1 MSKQSSKVSK
11 LLEMAIKRYQF
22 DVVGWTKFCTENN
35 NNEQKALPSGQSE
48 SLEMLRI
55 QDKISTLVYT
65 PPVHK
70 IYDSKSDYIKWLD
83 EEYER
88 DQAFYEAI
96 LKNPGKYKLGLE
108 DDLLNVEINDSA
120 KRYLKTITE
129 RKVNEKTLI
138 NDIPNGEWDEIKKSE
153 YPKVSLGLI
162 LGASKEDIANNFGV
176 YFINL
181 LKAHFAGSR
190 TTFISS
196 SGPEYWHELDKCKAE
211 LTYFREEVIRPSL
224 GILKQKKK

>member
-11 LLEMAIKRYQF
+11 LSEMAIKRYQF
-22 DVVGWTKFCTENN
+22 DVVGWTKFCSENN
-35 NNEQKALPSGQSE
+35 NTEQKALPPGQSE

-55 QDKISTLVYT
+55 QDKILTLVYT
-65 PPVHK
+65 PPVQK
-70 IYDSKSDYIKWLD
+70 IYDSKSDYINWLD
-83 EEYER
+83 EEYQRE
-88 DQAFYEAI
+88 QAFYEVI

-108 DDLLNVEINDSA
+108 DDSLNIEINDSA

-138 NDIPNGEWDEIKKSE
+138 NNIPNGEWDEIKKSE

-162 LGASKEDIANNFGV
+162 LGASKEDIVNNFGV

-190 TTFISS
+190 TAFLSS
-196 SGPEYWHELDKCKAE
+196 SGPEFWHELDKCKAE

-224 GILKQKKK
+224 GILKKKKK

>member
-55 QDKISTLVYT
+55 RDKIITTVYT

-96 LKNPGKYKLGLE
+96 LKNPGKYKLNSE

-138 NDIPNGEWDEIKKSE
+138 NNIQNGEWDEIKKSE

-162 LGASKEDIANNFGV
+162 LGASKENIVNNFGV

-190 TTFISS
+190 TAFLSS
-196 SGPEYWHELDKCKAE
+196 SGPEFWYELDRCKAE
-211 LTYFREEVIRPSL
+211 LTYFREEVMRPSL